1 MVAPEI
7 PSFSSAVLS
16 FCINEGQIDLNEY
29 VDLTGGT
36 FSLDQTITVEEGVL
50 DLGQIPNQGNLP
62 YLTFVQYLYS
72 DTNGCSSFTTSDAIV
87 FDIPSAT
94 LAITNT
100 TCGSSSGSIEATV
113 TSPNGTYFS
122 YWNTGAQDQL
132 NITNL
137 SPGAY
142 YFNVFDASG
151 CIAVVQGTVEAADI
165 NASAQ
170 ISPVSC
176 HNGNNG
182 AIDLTISGPGAPYAV
197 FWSTGASV
205 NSIANLSPGI
215 YEAIITDVNG
225 CEVTYSYTLTNPPRM
240 SVELFT
246 TLPSACGVS
255 DGSLES
261 TVLNGIGNI
270 SYQWSTGATSMNLT
284 GLSGGIYSLIATD
297 VNGCVA
303 SVSKNL
309 IPSNGIFA
317 NASLL
322 KSNCGANDGAIE
334 VDLFPAF
341 GQSVSSIQWSNG
353 ATTQNIY
360 NLVPGYYEC
369 IATQSDGCESAF
381 GWNVG
386 AYNPQKPAI
395 CIITVDSLTTTNLIV
410 WEKPITNSIDHYR
423 IYRETSQAG
432 FYVLIDTVHY
442 SNISV
447 FNDVVAS
454 PKTKSS
460 RYRIA
465 AVNECGEERPLS
477 NSHKTIHLTT
487 QDLGSGEF
495 KVTWDNYEGFTF
507 NQYDL
512 YRYTNAT
519 GWELVL
525 ANIPF
530 LALPYTF
537 DVPPS
542 IDGLDYMIEI
552 DPGFQCTAT
561 FGKAQDYNSSRSN
574 KVKGEFNPGSGT
586 GDPNNSIVAF
596 ESESMSVSIFPN
608 PSDGGFNVDLLL
620 KNSETAANLIVM
632 DFTGKVVT
640 EQKVV
645 NGLNKLD
652 LSYLLSGV
660 YFVSIT
666 NADTNVM
673 VRIVKN

>member
-1 MVAPEI
+1 MSLPE
-7 PSFSSAVLS
+7 
-16 FCINEGQIDLNEY
+16 
-29 VDLTGGT
+29 
-36 FSLDQTITVEEGVL
+36 
-50 DLGQIPNQGNLP
+50 
-62 YLTFVQYLYS
+62 
-72 DTNGCSSFTTSDAIV
+72 
-87 FDIPSAT
+87 
-94 LAITNT
+94 
-100 TCGSSSGSIEATV
+100 
-113 TSPNGTYFS
+113 
-122 YWNTGAQDQL
+122 
-132 NITNL
+132 
-137 SPGAY
+137 
-142 YFNVFDASG
+142 
-151 CIAVVQGTVEAADI
+151 
-165 NASAQ
+165 
-170 ISPVSC
+170 
-176 HNGNNG
+176 
-182 AIDLTISGPGAPYAV
+182 
-197 FWSTGASV
+197 
-205 NSIANLSPGI
+205 
-215 YEAIITDVNG
+215 
-225 CEVTYSYTLTNPPRM
+225 
-240 SVELFT
+240 
-246 TLPSACGVS
+246 
-255 DGSLES
+255 
-261 TVLNGIGNI
+261 
-270 SYQWSTGATSMNLT
+270 
-284 GLSGGIYSLIATD
+284 
-297 VNGCVA
+297 
-303 SVSKNL
+303 
-309 IPSNGIFA
+309 SN
-317 NASLL
+317 
-322 KSNCGANDGAIE
+322 
-334 VDLFPAF
+334 
-341 GQSVSSIQWSNG
+341 VSSIQWSNG
-353 ATTQNIY
+353 ATPQNIY

-395 CIITVDSLTTTNLIV
+395 CIVTVDSLTTTNLIV

-423 IYRETSQAG
+423 IYRETTQAG
-432 FYVLIDTVHY
+432 FFVLTDTVHY

-454 PKTKSS
+454 PKTKSW

-465 AVNECGEERPLS
+465 AVNECDEESPLS
-477 NSHKTIHLTT
+477 NNHKTIHLTT

-512 YRYTNAT
+512 HRYTNAT

-561 FGKAQDYNSSRSN
+561 FGKVQDYNSSRSN
-574 KVKGEFNPGSGT
+574 KARGEFNPGSGT

-666 NADTNVM
+666 NANTNVM